1 MSCCPVLRRAVRRSI
16 AARLLLGAGLLLAS
30 AASAFAVDLRDVLTG
45 YTFTSWSRKDGLVG
59 PVFAL
64 AQDPN
69 GFLWLGTDSGLVRF
83 DGVRFASWEALGGQ
97 PLPRL
102 PIRALYITQLGTL
115 WVGFG
120 GTGGLARIDDRAV
133 TPLVNTSSPDFTGPV
148 NAISEGAGSLWV
160 SASAGLYRFADSKWE
175 RVGVT
180 DGISTEGP
188 VTGFVDSAGSL
199 WVSATNG
206 LFRRERADSGPF
218 QLVEPTTDP
227 LRTLS
232 FSEDQNHRV
241 WAADIG
247 VGFRALGSGP
257 DIRGRDAARGYRLL
271 HDRVGHLWVATIGQ
285 GLWRVDPL
293 SPGSN
298 AASVQRATVLTGL
311 SSDAVRTV
319 FEDRDGNIWA
329 GTTEGVDR
337 LVPHRVTPFADI
349 GLVTTI
355 DAANDGRVW
364 AGTADALVSFAAE
377 GSEWRV
383 SDTRIPLRGITA
395 VRGSAAD
402 GLWATT
408 ATTLF
413 RVRGTTSTPYPLPP
427 TGTRTTLDALTTDG
441 AGEAWVITS
450 SGDVLRTDRGEF
462 KTVTHVDVLEG
473 TRANAALLDTTGRLW
488 VIFSGTKVGVL
499 ETDGRFRTF
508 PESTVGAGTH
518 YDLFEDGAGFI
529 WTSGVDGL
537 ARFADGAFHSIGVA
551 NGLPAGGIYS
561 ITQDDRRDLW
571 LATAAGIVR
580 MDPAEFDRA
589 VTTRGYVVRLR
600 VYDTSD
606 GLAGYPVA
614 LGDRNAVRA
623 QDGTLWFVTSRGVS
637 VVNPRR
643 LNTRRP
649 ATLVGI
655 DAVRADDV
663 PVTANELRPG
673 TSKLEIDYTAP
684 ELTSPLK
691 TRFRYRLEGFDNDWV
706 DAGTRRS
713 ALYTG
718 VPPGAYTFH
727 VSVSQDDGRWSETEA
742 TWSFSQRPRFRQTMW
757 FYALVALGVT
767 GVLLLAW
774 RIRVRQLRQQF
785 ALVLQ
790 ERVRLSRELHDTLLQ
805 SLVGVALEFDAVS
818 KSLEGSQST
827 ARERVIKIREQ
838 VEEYIR
844 EARRSIWSLRSP
856 ALETGNLVDALRDNG
871 ARATAG
877 QNVSFVFEQS
887 GTPRRLSS
895 NAEHQLLRIGQ
906 EAVLNAVRHSGGSA
920 VTMHLH
926 YDEDA
931 VTLTIKD
938 TGCGFDPSH
947 PVSTGDHY
955 GLVTMR
961 ERAEQAGGEL
971 TITSSPGQGTTVTA
985 RLPIRQRDETAD
997 EDGN

>member
-1 MSCCPVLRRAVRRSI
+1 VS
-16 AARLLLGAGLLLAS
+16 LLLAFADS
-30 AASAFAVDLRDVLTG
+30 ARAVDLRDVLTG

-59 PVFAL
+59 PVFAI

-83 DGVRFASWEALGGQ
+83 DGVRFSTWEALGGQ
-97 PLPRL
+97 PLPHL

-120 GTGGLARIDDRAV
+120 GAGGLARIDNRVV
-133 TPLVNTSSPDFTGPV
+133 TPLVTSSSADFVGPV
-148 NAISEGAGSLWV
+148 NLISEGAGALWV
-160 SASAGLYRFADSKWE
+160 SGASGLFQFANDKWE
-175 RVGVT
+175 RVGVNE
-180 DGISTEGP
+180 GISNDGP
-188 VTGFVDSAGSL
+188 VTGFVDGAGGL
-199 WVSATNG
+199 WVSAANG
-206 LFRRERADSGPF
+206 LFRREHAGAGPF
-218 QLVEPTTDP
+218 QLVEAPTDP

-232 FSEDQNHRV
+232 FSEDQKGRV
-241 WAADIG
+241 WAADLA
-247 VGFRALGSGP
+247 VGFRALGQGSP
-257 DIRGRDAARGYRLL
+257 VRGRDAARGYRLL

-285 GLWRVDPL
+285 GLWRVDE
-293 SPGSN
+293 SSGSRS
-298 AASVQRATVLTGL
+298 AVSVQRATVLTGL

-355 DAANDGRVW
+355 DSANDGRVW
-364 AGTADALVSFAAE
+364 AGTADALVSFAAD
-377 GSEWRV
+377 GSEWRAT
-383 SDTRIPLRGITA
+383 DTRIPLRGITS
-395 VRGSAAD
+395 VRGSSAG

-413 RVRGTTSTPYPLPP
+413 RIRGTTSTAYVPP
-427 TGTRTTLDALTTDG
+427 SAGKPVTIDALAPDASG
-441 AGEAWVITS
+441 DAWVITN
-450 SGDVLRTDRGEF
+450 SGDVLRTERGEF
-462 KTVTHVDVLEG
+462 RTVAQLTELAG
-473 TRANAALLDTTGRLW
+473 SRANAALLDSAGRLW
-488 VIFSGTKVGVL
+488 VIYAGTKVGVL
-499 ETDGRFRTF
+499 DPDGRFRTF
-508 PESTVGAGTH
+508 PESSVGAGTH
-518 YDLFEDGAGFI
+518 YDLFEDAAHHI
-529 WTSGVDGL
+529 WVSGVDGL
-537 ARFADGAFHSIGVA
+537 ARYTDDRFQAIGTTS
-551 NGLPAGGIYS
+551 GLPVGGIYS

-571 LATAAGIVR
+571 LATAVGIVR

-589 VTTRGYVVRLR
+589 LTTKGYVVRLR
-600 VYDTSD
+600 IYDTSD

-623 QDGTLWFVTSRGVS
+623 QDGSLWFVTSRGIS
-637 VVNPRR
+637 VANPRR
-643 LNTRRP
+643 LNAPRP

-655 DAVRADDV
+655 DAIRADDV
-663 PVTANELRPG
+663 PVTANDLRPG
-673 TSKLEIDYTAP
+673 TTKLEVDYTAP

-691 TRFRYRLEGFDNDWV
+691 TRFRYRLEGFDTDWV

-718 VPPGAYTFH
+718 LPPGDYTFH

-742 TWSFSQRPRFRQTMW
+742 TWSFSERPLFTQTWW
-757 FYALVALGVT
+757 FYALVALFVT
-767 GVLLLAW
+767 SVLFLAW

-785 ALVLQ
+785 SLVLQ

-818 KSLEGSQST
+818 KSLEGPQSA
-827 ARERVIKIREQ
+827 ARDRVIRIREQ

-871 ARATAG
+871 TRATAG
-877 QNVSFVFEQS
+877 HGVAFVFEQS

-906 EAVLNAVRHSGGSA
+906 EAVLNAVRHSGTPS

-926 YDEDA
+926 YDEDV
-931 VTLTIKD
+931 VTLTITD
-938 TGCGFDPSH
+938 TGKGFDPSH
-947 PVSTGDHY
+947 PVGTGDHY

-961 ERAEQAGGEL
+961 ERAQQAGGEL
-971 TITSSPGQGTTVTA
+971 SMTSSPGQGTTVQA
-985 RLPIRQRDETAD
+985 RLPIGQRSETAD
-997 EDGN
+997 EDDN